1 MPDSAMARSYGKFR
15 RRVASAPAAQ
25 IPQTVTAKLAG
36 TNDLEQLSRLC
47 EMLIAR
53 LQGEGVAAVQNVT
66 LTFDP
71 LTQEGAPMA
80 IREEGK
86 PVSLIRIWLPAA
98 MRFAAVSF

>member
-1 MPDSAMARSYGKFR
+1 MAKPYGKFR
-15 RRVASAPAAQ
+15 RRIGSAPAAN

-36 TNDLEQLSRLC
+36 RNDLEQLSKLC
-47 EMLIAR
+47 EVLIAR
-53 LQGEGVAAVQNVT
+53 LQAEGVAAVQNVS

-71 LTQEGAPMA
+71 LTADGAPMA
-80 IREEGK
+80 IREQGK